1 MIGKLSVGRRLYLL
15 RMERYITR
23 ETVAKSIGISSVRLE
38 RFETDLE
45 MPEGDT
51 LIGLSK
57 FYEVSLEFIT
67 SDKLLQTVVADAPKI
82 EDVKTTIEGLYCLRE
97 NDFLLR
103 EPASSKIINK
113 SIDLLSYL
121 ASILVTVS

>member
-1 MIGKLSVGRRLYLL
+1 MISKLSVGRRLYLL
-15 RMERYITR
+15 RMERYLTR
-23 ETVAKSIGISSVRLE
+23 ETVAKSIGISSIRLE

-45 MPEGDT
+45 MPERDT

-67 SDKLLQTVVADAPKI
+67 SDNLLQTVVADAPKI
-82 EDVKTTIEGLYCLRE
+82 EDIKTTIEGLYCLRE
-97 NDFLLR
+97 NDFRLR
-103 EPASSKIINK
+103 EPATSKILNK

-121 ASILVTVS
+121 ASILITVS